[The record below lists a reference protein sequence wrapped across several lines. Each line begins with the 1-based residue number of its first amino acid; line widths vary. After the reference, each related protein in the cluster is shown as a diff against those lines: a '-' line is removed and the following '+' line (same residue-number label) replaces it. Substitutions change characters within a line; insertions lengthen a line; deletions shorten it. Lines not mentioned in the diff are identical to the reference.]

1 MSSKINNS
9 QIETPSNSIPLQQ
22 EESFFQ
28 SFKNVLSSKTF
39 AIVTGTALATIVLY
53 GIYNNYRRAELTQEE
68 KLKQF
73 VKKELQRLKNPQ
85 LIDDGILTAK
95 DFFDMIL
102 LIQLKSKMKLQRE
115 LPRNQR
121 ERVKLLNQALQDNH
135 FDQYFD
141 KTKYFMESEFQNYED
156 QFLKIMNKIGIT
168 QECWDASQRTYIN
181 SDGYYDGDESEQKT
195 IKSIEKKSYEFMP
208 VYSLGRTL
216 TKDKTKSIM
225 IDANNRA
232 FNILKTHFADWAG
245 DEGLEFQPLLFETL
259 AFDFV
264 FIDHGIQENIF
275 RYATHKYDLS
285 NDQEIKETLD
295 EYLSS

>member
-1 MSSKINNS
+1 
-9 QIETPSNSIPLQQ
+9 
-22 EESFFQ
+22 
-28 SFKNVLSSKTF
+28 
-39 AIVTGTALATIVLY
+39 
-53 GIYNNYRRAELTQEE
+53 
-68 KLKQF
+68 
-73 VKKELQRLKNPQ
+73 
-85 LIDDGILTAK
+85 
-95 DFFDMIL
+95 
-102 LIQLKSKMKLQRE
+102 MKLQKE

-121 ERVKLLNQALQDNH
+121 ERVKLLNLALQDNN
-135 FDQYFD
+135 FDAYFER
-141 KTKYFMESEFQNYED
+141 TKQFMEQEFQNYED
-156 QFLKIMNKIGIT
+156 QFEKILNKIGIT
-168 QECWDASQRTYIN
+168 HECWDSSQHAYIT
-181 SDGYYDGDESEQKT
+181 SDGYHHGDEGEQQT

-216 TKDKTKSIM
+216 TKEKTKSIM

-245 DEGLEFQPLLFETL
+245 DEGQEYQPLLFETL